1 MAGRL
6 EGRVALVT
14 GAAKGIGK
22 ACCRALAAEG
32 APVALADIDREGG
45 EALAAELAQ
54 GGAETMFI
62 ALDVTQEADWEAA
75 IPAIVDRFGGLDVLV
90 NNAGVGIIEPLPE
103 VTLESW
109 RKSMSVNVDGVF
121 LGTKHAMGAMRAG
134 GSIIN
139 ISSILGFTSIP
150 GLSAYSASKG
160 AVRLFSKGAALD
172 GAKDERRI
180 RVNSIHPGYIH
191 TEMMEA
197 TCYRDYGSLEAG
209 LAGAREAAPH
219 RPGRQARGHRQ
230 RRGLPGLG
238 GIELHHRHRAGD
250 RRRLPGGR
258 RLFRRAI
265 EGAAR
270 CRWRRRHPLSSL
282 VRENERKH
290 PHLIPALS
298 ALPGLQVRTAR
309 LRRARTRVGKR
320 VERAPAD

>member
-22 ACCRALAAEG
+22 ACARALAAEG

-54 GGAETMFI
+54 GGAETMFV

-134 GSIIN
+134 GSIVN

-150 GLSAYSASKG
+150 GLSAYSATKG

-209 LAGAREAAPH
+209 LAALAK
-219 RPGRQARGHRQ
+219 Q
-230 RRGLPGLG
+230 
-238 GIELHHRHRAGD
+238 
-250 RRRLPGGR
+250 
-258 RLFRRAI
+258 
-265 EGAAR
+265 
-270 CRWRRRHPLSSL
+270 HP
-282 VRENERKH
+282 
-290 PHLIPALS
+290 I
-298 ALPGLQVRTAR
+298 G
-309 LRRARTRVGKR
+309 RVGKPEDIANG
-320 VERAPAD
+320 VVFLASEESSFITGTELVIDGGYLAVGGYSVVP